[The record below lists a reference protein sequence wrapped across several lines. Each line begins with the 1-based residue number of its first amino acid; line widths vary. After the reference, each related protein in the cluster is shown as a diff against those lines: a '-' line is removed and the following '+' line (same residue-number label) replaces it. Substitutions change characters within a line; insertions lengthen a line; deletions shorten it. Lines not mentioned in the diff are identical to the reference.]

1 MEIVDPAVI
10 RGSSQMNDDKQY
22 LFTASGSYFG
32 HCLIA
37 AAFLFLIVYGIIDR
51 GFVDL
56 NDNNVLM
63 FPLGVALL
71 LSFASMTEACMMIRS
86 KRYLFLPC

>member
-1 MEIVDPAVI
+1 
-10 RGSSQMNDDKQY
+10 MNDDKQY
-22 LFTASGSYFG
+22 LFTANGSYFG

-37 AAFLFLIVYGIIDR
+37 AVFLFPVVYGVIDR

-56 NDNNVLM
+56 NENNVLM

-71 LSFASMTEACMMIRS
+71 LFFLIDDRS
-86 KRYLFLPC
+86 LHDDKI